1 MAAHIVLDALELF
14 PVIAPCHDIAVRT
27 DGNQPLAVRLVQI
40 LLNPCLLY
48 TSGFSALDGI
58 PGKKTV
64 MESTA
69 NHIAFNFII
78 GRTGLVSVSYTHL
91 DVYKRQ
97 NP

>member
-1 MAAHIVLDALELF
+1 MYK
-14 PVIAPCHDIAVRT
+14 R
-27 DGNQPLAVRLVQI
+27 Q
-40 LLNPCLLY
+40 
-48 TSGFSALDGI
+48 ALDGI

-78 GRTGLVSVSYTHL
+78 GRTGLAVSYTHL

-97 NP
+97 GLYTNMDGLQ